1 MSQMFLDA
9 LTGFTSGARDA
20 GAVIAQGQQQQVNAA
35 WKNRKL
41 ANEEEEL
48 LMRQRALEEQML
60 VSQQNRTQGAERFT
74 QEKGG
79 FALQTAQRNLM
90 SEKVATESEVYK
102 QYGGEIAKNAA
113 VGVLPLMQQIKI
125 KNPSFYS
132 MLNDNGIV
140 QSFQDNE
147 MALLMLSKSGAG
159 RTSADLLGGTST
171 KAGGGTSTKAGGGAK
186 AEGAKAVS
194 DMQSKFIAALSEM
207 ATANPEITKDP
218 SFKSSFDGVIKQYSS
233 TVQGAYQDLVKGN
246 TAEAHAKTATG
257 YATIFPALTSLME
270 NIKIKKAG
278 DDWLRKQDEAA
289 QPKPPIGIRAPEP
302 EAEVV
307 TQDPNVITPPITT
320 DPLPTPNQRRL
331 IPDLKVP
338 AFVKGSL
345 MGISGESPAEQ
356 SLRIEI
362 KKAFTPP
369 NGTDGRQVRSIYRP
383 SEAKAKKEI
392 AKLVEQARNELG
404 ETPNSAEL
412 TLWMKDK
419 AQKLKRMYLDR

>member
-1 MSQMFLDA
+1 MQFKLMDS
-9 LTGFTSGARDA
+9 LTA
-20 GAVIAQGQQQQVNAA
+20 
-35 WKNRKL
+35 
-41 ANEEEEL
+41 
-48 LMRQRALEEQML
+48 M
-60 VSQQNRTQGAERFT
+60 
-74 QEKGG
+74 
-79 FALQTAQRNLM
+79 
-90 SEKVATESEVYK
+90 
-102 QYGGEIAKNAA
+102 AK
-113 VGVLPLMQQIKI
+113 
-125 KNPSFYS
+125 
-132 MLNDNGIV
+132 
-140 QSFQDNE
+140 
-147 MALLMLSKSGAG
+147 
-159 RTSADLLGGTST
+159 
-171 KAGGGTSTKAGGGAK
+171 
-186 AEGAKAVS
+186 
-194 DMQSKFIAALSEM
+194 
-207 ATANPEITKDP
+207 ANPEIAKDP
-218 SFKSSFDGVIKQYSS
+218 AFKAALDA
-233 TVQGAYQDLVKGN
+233 TLTNANNLVQGAYQDLVKGN

-257 YATIFPALTSLME
+257 HATIFPALNSLME

>member
-20 GAVIAQGQQQQVNAA
+20 GAAIAQGQQQQVNAA

-74 QEKGG
+74 QERGG
-79 FALQTAQRNLM
+79 YELQTAQRNLLG
-90 SEKVATESEVYK
+90 EKVATESKVYK
-102 QYGGEIAKNAA
+102 QYGGEIAENAA
-113 VGVLPLMQQIKI
+113 VGALPLMRQIEI
-125 KNPSFYS
+125 KNPAFYGI
-132 MLNDNGIV
+132 LNDSGIV

-147 MALLMLSKSGAG
+147 MALQMLSKSGAG

-302 EAEVV
+302 EVV
-307 TQDPNVITPPITT
+307 TQDPNVITPPMPGEQGFDEYIANKPLTT
-320 DPLPTPNQRRL
+320 EPGSDVPSDDIMANPWTTEATGRRAGLTKTAGSVVPLIKEAL
-331 IPDLKVP
+331 ELKGRSSW
-338 AFVKGSL
+338 ATDIGK
-345 MGISGESPAEQ
+345 
-356 SLRIEI
+356 IE
-362 KKAFTPP
+362 
-369 NGTDGRQVRSIYRP
+369 
-383 SEAKAKKEI
+383 
-392 AKLVEQARNELG
+392 
-404 ETPNSAEL
+404 AEL
-412 TLWMKDK
+412 KQAVGENPTELEVKEALSQIITSK
-419 AQKLKRMYLDR
+419 KSIRRR